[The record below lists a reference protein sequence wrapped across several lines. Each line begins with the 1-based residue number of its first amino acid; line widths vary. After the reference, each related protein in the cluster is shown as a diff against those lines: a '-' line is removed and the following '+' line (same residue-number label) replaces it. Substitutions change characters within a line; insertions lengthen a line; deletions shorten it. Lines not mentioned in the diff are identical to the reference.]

1 MAARGAARGAAHAA
15 AAGWRGASALGV
27 MEARTSVTRTVHD
40 APSRSEGPSRKLR
53 VEVVLELTFETME
66 KGTPVT
72 FSCEAVGTHAHA
84 DAAGGQHHAGCV
96 AWRGGARARAA
107 HCFPHAPIACR
118 RAATAAH
125 RRRPRCSCASL
136 SHAWKQ
142 KHLMNLRRE
151 RGVMKAITA
160 WQAVMHEA
168 GKMSLRHLR
177 RSSM

>member
-118 RAATAAH
+118 RGGHSGTPAKTTLQLRQLVARVEAKAHDEPAA
-125 RRRPRCSCASL
+125 
-136 SHAWKQ
+136 
-142 KHLMNLRRE
+142 
-151 RGVMKAITA
+151 
-160 WQAVMHEA
+160 
-168 GKMSLRHLR
+168 
-177 RSSM
+177 